1 MLVKDSNENLT
12 SDGSKT
18 VSPYVPTD
26 VIVKQIS
33 PLVSLP
39 EEKIRELVERFDEG
53 NIGGLS
59 EEQWIRF
66 CEENQKLFA
75 SISEQNMEFGR
86 LVGDSVMTVNEEVSH
101 THRFA
106 QSVVHFLEGFAAG
119 GIAGAVSKTVIAPGD
134 RVKIIFQVDPG
145 RRFGIINAIKLGRDT
160 VREHGILGLWIG
172 HGAMMMRVVPYAAI
186 TFATF
191 DHYNC
196 VLRRFVNCKR
206 ADGTEEEGLVV
217 TIRFLSGSLAGAT
230 ATACTYPFD
239 LMRARLAFHSC
250 IHDQV
255 PSYRIAYKTIVDT
268 HGWRALYS
276 GLVPTLVGIMPYAG
290 CSFAVFETLKS
301 HITRWRDLPS
311 EKSITVH
318 ERMVAGGFAGLVA
331 QSATYPL
338 DIVRRRMQ
346 VSPGRYRGVF
356 DALKTIYKE
365 EGLAQGLYKG
375 LQMNWIKGPVAVATG
390 FTVNDI
396 IKRRM
401 REYNEQI
408 VLHSHRESLVTIP
421 ESFVCGGVAAGAAKF
436 WTVPLDRLKIM
447 YQVGMSVSDPHTF
460 GRQGIAFM
468 GNMLVESPNMWQ
480 NCGIT
485 MMRVV
490 PYGALT
496 YCLFDIFQSVAERIL
511 YSLTPTPATNFVAG
525 GSAAALATAIVYP
538 LDLVRAKAATNT
550 LPLYS
555 QSYYWLLRDMAREK
569 GARSLW
575 KGCSLAIMG
584 IGPLAGIGFATYEFI
599 KEKYHCDSFTE
610 RLFAGMFAGLAG
622 QVTTYPLNVA
632 KRRQQVEQLVYSKLG
647 DLKNIF
653 MKPGFYAS
661 LYRKMPFGWSIGAMT
676 FGVSFAVNDLCRDV
690 VVRAKKDI
698 LHDLFFTTTR

>member
-1 MLVKDSNENLT
+1 MLVKDINEKLT
-12 SDGSKT
+12 SDTSKT
-18 VSPYVPTD
+18 VSSYVSTE
-26 VIVKQIS
+26 VIVKQIA
-33 PLVSLP
+33 PLVSLS
-39 EEKIRELVERFDEG
+39 EDKLRELVERFDEE
-53 NIGGLS
+53 NVGGLS

-75 SISEQNMEFGR
+75 SLSQQNLEFGR
-86 LVGDSVMTVNEEVSH
+86 LVGDGVITDNEEVSRK
-101 THRFA
+101 HRFA
-106 QSVVHFLEGFAAG
+106 QSVVHFLEDFAAG
-119 GIAGAVSKTVIAPGD
+119 GVAGAVSKTVIAPGD
-134 RVKIIFQVDPG
+134 RVKIIFQVDSG
-145 RRFGIINAIKLGRDT
+145 RRFSIINAIKLGLDT

-172 HGAMMMRVVPYAAI
+172 HGAMMMRVVPYSAI

-191 DHYNC
+191 DYYNRA
-196 VLRRFVNCKR
+196 LRRLVNCKR
-206 ADGTEEEGLVV
+206 ADGTEEESLVV

-239 LMRARLAFHSC
+239 LMRAKLAFHSC

-255 PSYRIAYKTIVDT
+255 PSYRIAYKMIVNT

-301 HITRWRDLPS
+301 YITRWHNLPS

-356 DALKTIYKE
+356 HALRSIYKE

-375 LQMNWIKGPVAVATG
+375 LQMNWIKGPIAVATG

-408 VLHSHRESLVTIP
+408 VQHSHHESLLSIP
-421 ESFVCGGVAAGAAKF
+421 EAFVCGGVAAGVAKF

-447 YQVGMSVSDPHTF
+447 YQVGMSVSAPHAF
-460 GRQGIAFM
+460 GRQGIALM
-468 GNMLVESPNMWQ
+468 GNMIVESPNMWQ
-480 NCGIT
+480 SGGIT

-496 YCLFDIFQSVAERIL
+496 YCLFDVFQTVSERLL
-511 YSLTPTPATNFVAG
+511 YSHTPTPATNFLAG

-538 LDLVRAKAATNT
+538 LDLVRTKAATNT

-555 QSYYWLLRDMAREK
+555 QSYYWVLRDMAKEK
-569 GARSLW
+569 GVRSLW
-575 KGCSLAIMG
+575 KGCPLAIMG
-584 IGPLAGIGFATYEFI
+584 IGPFAGIGFATYEYI

-622 QVTTYPLNVA
+622 QVVTYPLNVA
-632 KRRQQVEQLVYSKLG
+632 KRRRQVEQIVYSKLG

-661 LYRKMPFGWSIGAMT
+661 LYRRMPFGWSIGAMT
-676 FGVSFAVNDLCRDV
+676 FGVSFAVNDLCCDV